1 MVKGSFFFPFRSA
14 EARNQRR
21 AGKKGDSLAY
31 HVRFSK
37 KEGEKRL
44 KKGRRRKENWEKW
57 KPRAFEKKA
66 AENSCTQNGRE
77 MRRKRERRNRAT
89 ESERVGNER
98 ERVIAHNNAGMHAL
112 LYFAKIIAKKSI
124 PSCDEDDDFRGDS
137 CFCFPFCTVVFVGLW
152 KKEAKK

>member
-89 ESERVGNER
+89 ESESEWGTSEKGLSLTTMQ
-98 ERVIAHNNAGMHAL
+98 ACMHFFILRKLSRRNQSPRATRTTTFEAIHAFVSL
-112 LYFAKIIAKKSI
+112 SAPSSSSASEKK
-124 PSCDEDDDFRGDS
+124 
-137 CFCFPFCTVVFVGLW
+137 
-152 KKEAKK
+152 